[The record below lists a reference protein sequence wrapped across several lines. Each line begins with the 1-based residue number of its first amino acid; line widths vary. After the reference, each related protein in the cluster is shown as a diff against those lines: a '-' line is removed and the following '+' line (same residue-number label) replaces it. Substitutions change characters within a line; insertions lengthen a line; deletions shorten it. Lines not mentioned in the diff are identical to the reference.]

1 MCGLCV
7 RWARGKGVLLPA
19 REQEV
24 LSPGQKQFG
33 SSWNRV
39 AVQTGAS
46 TREEAGANTNPPYDF
61 HGGDKSPTLGSSF
74 LVKSVLWVSCMVA
87 LPLIFWS

>member
-39 AVQTGAS
+39 AMQIGAS
-46 TREEAGANTNPPYDF
+46 TEKKQEPTQTFPTTSMVGT
-61 HGGDKSPTLGSSF
+61 SPQHLAHHFLSS
-74 LVKSVLWVSCMVA
+74 LCCG
-87 LPLIFWS
+87 

>member
-7 RWARGKGVLLPA
+7 RWVRGKGVLLPA

-33 SSWNRV
+33 SSWNHV
-39 AVQTGAS
+39 AMQIAACTEKKQEPTQT
-46 TREEAGANTNPPYDF
+46 
-61 HGGDKSPTLGSSF
+61 
-74 LVKSVLWVSCMVA
+74 
-87 LPLIFWS
+87 LPLTSMVWTSPQHLAHHFSSSLRCG